1 MTRFP
6 FNLAVAVLLGVLFGV
21 TALLTI
27 NTSFMMYDD
36 EGYVVLTYQKFIQGE
51 RLYTDIFSQYG
62 PVPYLY
68 NQCVSLL
75 LNSPFSHSLGRGLT
89 AFHWALVSMLSSALT
104 VSLSGSRIAGLTAG
118 FMTFGL
124 LWQLNSE
131 PSHPGGLICLLL
143 SASTFAVCSFNG
155 HRRWHALTATLGAAA
170 ALLSL
175 TKINIGGFFIAG
187 AGAALLLLTRCP
199 RPWRTISLSLAAGGL
214 VALPWVLMW
223 ARIGESHVL
232 TLALQF
238 SLTTLAL
245 AWLLSANSDNMPVP
259 ARAWATGLAVFAAT
273 LCVIGYVLAARGTG
287 VGALIQAVLLDPLKH
302 PAHFQIP
309 LRWPA
314 SVWPVTAISFATC
327 LIAGW
332 QIRRHG
338 SLTPFMLRF
347 VSGLRIFTAAAFVWT
362 IPTWATTPGVG
373 MFVTHSLALL
383 PLFLI
388 PLSGKEIPPAI
399 IWTGLLALTQILHVY
414 PVAGSQMG
422 WGAFLMIPL
431 LVTGLHTV
439 WKTEPAI
446 SRFFRPMPALILA
459 VACIPAGLLL
469 KTGWQHY
476 TTSRPLDLPG
486 ARHIH
491 APDSIRHVLRIF
503 TLNAALHGDLLYS
516 RPGMFS
522 YNLWSGV
529 PTPTSK
535 NATHWFWLLSHA
547 EQQTIIARLEATP
560 RSVLVSSRLLEEF
573 LAQINVPVQGPLQD
587 YLLARYKTLFAING
601 FNFWVPHGSAAVP
614 FGLIETFAS
623 SQPSADAPPVMLQS
637 HIVLERRPTA
647 VRLQLVEHPWSVVH
661 DYTQTS
667 RRITLEPVTAQ
678 GSVLGA
684 PVALASAKTRRGL
697 YRLRVYLDQPPDP
710 ASLRRYVLAVLDE
723 HGGILSE
730 SIFN

>member
-1 MTRFP
+1 MTRSP
-6 FNLAVAVLLGVLFGV
+6 LNLAVTAFLGVLFGV
-21 TALLTI
+21 TALLII

-75 LNSPFSHSLGRGLT
+75 VNAPFTHDLGRGLT
-89 AFHWALVSMLSSALT
+89 AFHWALVSVLSCALT
-104 VSLSGSRIAGLTAG
+104 VLLSRSRIAGLTAG

-143 SASTFAVCSFNG
+143 VTSAFAVCSFND
-155 HRRWHALTATLGAAA
+155 HRRWHALTATLGATA
-170 ALLSL
+170 ALLAL
-175 TKINIGGFFIAG
+175 TKINIGGFFVAG
-187 AGAALLLLTRCP
+187 AGAALLLLTRWS
-199 RPWRTISLSLAAGGL
+199 RPWRTLSLALAASGL
-214 VALPWVLMW
+214 LALPWALMW
-223 ARIGESHVL
+223 ARIGESHVF

-238 SLTTLAL
+238 SLTVLAL
-245 AWLLSANSDNMPVP
+245 LWLLSADSDNTPVP
-259 ARAWATGLAVFAAT
+259 ARFWATGLAAFSAT
-273 LCVIGYVLAARGTG
+273 TLVICLVLAARGTG
-287 VGALIQAVLLDPLKH
+287 LSALIQAVLLDPLKH

-327 LIAGW
+327 LFAGW

-338 SLTPFMLRF
+338 SLTPFLRRF
-347 VSGLRIFTAAAFVWT
+347 VAGLRIAAAAIFAWKIT
-362 IPTWATTPGVG
+362 AWATTPGVG
-373 MFVTHSLALL
+373 LFVTHSLALL

-388 PLSGKEIPPAI
+388 PLEGKKIPPTLVWAS
-399 IWTGLLALTQILHVY
+399 LLAFTQILHVY

-422 WGAFLMIPL
+422 WGAFLMIPA
-431 LVTGLHTV
+431 LVTGLHAV
-439 WKTEPAI
+439 WKTKPDASPLFRRMPAI
-446 SRFFRPMPALILA
+446 ILA

-469 KTGWQHY
+469 KTGWQHH
-476 TTSRPLDLPG
+476 TTSRPLGLPG
-486 ARHIH
+486 ASHIR
-491 APDSIRHVLRIF
+491 APDLTRHVLRLF
-503 TLNAALHGDLLYS
+503 TLNAALHGDMLYS

-529 PTPTSK
+529 STPTSK

-547 EQQTIIARLEATP
+547 EQNAIIAQLEATP
-560 RSVLVSSRLLEEF
+560 RSVLISSRLLEEF

-587 YLLARYKTLFAING
+587 YLLARYKPLFEING

-614 FGLIETFAS
+614 FGLIETFSS
-623 SQPSADAPPVMLQS
+623 SQPSADTPPVMLQS
-637 HIVLERRPTA
+637 HIVLERRPA
-647 VRLQLVEHPWSVVH
+647 SVRLQLLEHPWSVVH
-661 DYTQTS
+661 DYTQTA

-678 GSVLGA
+678 GAVLGS
-684 PVALASAKTRRGL
+684 PVPLASAETRHGL
-697 YRLRVYLDQPPDP
+697 YRLRVYLDQPPAP
-710 ASLRRYVLAVLDE
+710 ASLRRYVLTVLDE
-723 HGGILSE
+723 QGVVLSE